1 MTSRGEEIK
10 AAWAVS
16 ELQREGVTASEKSGG
31 FRIEEV
37 REKDGSGGG
46 RERER
51 GRAREIK
58 IQRERERID

>member
-46 RERER
+46 
-51 GRAREIK
+51 
-58 IQRERERID
+58 